1 MKKLLILSGKGGTGK
16 TTVTSSFIHFEQ
28 AKYYAD
34 CDVDAPNLHLVMDEK
49 ISEDIS
55 QEQKVEGPLTIKDFI
70 GSKKAYIDPDKCTG
84 CGMCEICCRFHAIE
98 VGEDTCK
105 VNEFVCE
112 GCGVCKFVCPE
123 EAVIMQEDVAGTLM
137 LYEGD
142 TVFSTAKLKM
152 GRGNSGKLVSEVK
165 KALLPYEEEEQLA
178 IIDGSPGTGCPVIA
192 SLSGVDLALVVTEPT
207 KSGMSD
213 LQRVLKTISLSF
225 VKAAVCVNKYDIDEG
240 QTEEIKSYCREQG
253 IPYVGSIPYD
263 KEVSKAVNKGIC
275 IAKTDSKARDAIYEI
290 YQEVKK
296 YL

>member
-1 MKKLLILSGKGGTGK
+1 MKKLLVLSGKGGTGK
-16 TTVTSSFIHFEQ
+16 TTVTSSLIHFEQ

-34 CDVDAPNLHLVMDEK
+34 CDVDAPNLHLAVTNDSAGIFRDFK
-49 ISEDIS
+49 GSQKAFISR
-55 QEQKVEGPLTIKDFI
+55 
-70 GSKKAYIDPDKCTG
+70 DKCTG
-84 CGMCEICCRFHAIE
+84 CGMCELCCRFHAVE
-98 VGEDTCK
+98 QEEDTWRI
-105 VNEFVCE
+105 NEFACE
-112 GCGVCKFVCPE
+112 GCGVCSFVCPE
-123 EAVIMQEDVAGTLM
+123 EAVEMREDVAGTLM

-165 KALLPYEEEEQLA
+165 KALLPYEGEESLA

-225 VKAAVCVNKYDIDEG
+225 VKAAVCVNKYDIDET
-240 QTEEIKSYCREQG
+240 QTEEIKKYCAEQE

-263 KEVSKAVNKGIC
+263 KEVTKAVNQGIC
-275 IAKTDSKARDAIYEI
+275 IAETDCEAGKAIYEI
-290 YQEVKK
+290 YQEIKK